1 MKIFGTST
9 MLSRTVTGSVKRI
22 ASVFFAA
29 SALLISNS
37 VMAVDYP
44 STIDNTVNVTLPA
57 GVIDNNTANNTN
69 GGCTVADPTA
79 AACAT
84 DSNALNVVT
93 PEPTKAFSPTQVDF
107 GSNSTLTITLTN
119 TNDFDATLQSD
130 FVDSLPTDLTLTT
143 PANASTTCT
152 GTLVAIDG
160 DTDIA
165 LLQGAT
171 IPANGSCTITAD
183 VTSGFA
189 GDYTNQL
196 PAGSLDTGMGVS
208 AAASADLTIGPQALI
223 AISDVSQV
231 ETDAGTTTFTYTVSI
246 TNGVTTNA
254 DVTFDYFTTDG
265 TAQAGSDYVAIA
277 DGSISGTIPAG
288 DASTTITTTINGD
301 TVVEPDETFTV
312 TLSNISPNAVASD
325 GVADSTIEN
334 DDAASVSVADVTV
347 NEGDGTATIDVTL
360 TGDTSAGFDV
370 DFATADGTATAG
382 PLADYLANSGTLSFA
397 GTDGEVQSITVTI
410 NDDFAIEGDETF
422 DVNLSNITGGL
433 ATIND
438 GTGVVT
444 IEDNDSVVLIEFD
457 AAADSADESITDE
470 PRLRILGFLPNDTN
484 INVNVTGGTATGSGT
499 DYTNVVT
506 VTIPAGTYDGGA
518 GTSVPINLTVVDD
531 NILEGDETINFELSS
546 VNPRLVL
553 GDADLDSNTQ
563 STNTYTIQ
571 DNDPITVTVAAND
584 AAAAEPADNGQF
596 TVTLSNPNSVDTT
609 VTYSIAGTATPTNDY
624 TPLTGTVTIPAG
636 DTTATIDVTVADDT
650 IVEGDETVVITL
662 DTTTDGTIDAGNDEA
677 TVTIADNDNA
687 QLEVLPTSVVEGD
700 AGTTILIY
708 TVQFAN
714 AVTTAADVTFD
725 FATSDGTA
733 TTADNDYVALTGSG
747 TITAG
752 DTSTTVSVTVN
763 GDLTVEADE
772 TVALTIS
779 NPSSNATI
787 TTASANGTINNDDAA
802 EVTIVANTDTAEGSG
817 IAGQFTVSLSSPSD
831 TDTVVDIVVGGTAT
845 SGSDYAALA
854 TSVTIP
860 ANTTSVNLDVLAID
874 DSLLEPTETV
884 IVTLDTVTS
893 GNATIGTPDNAT
905 VNITDNDAAS
915 IAIDDVTV
923 DEAGGNAVF
932 TVTLTGNVQGGF
944 TVDAATADDTAAAG
958 SDYTSTTDTLTFA
971 GNNGETQTF
980 TVPITDDGIA
990 EATETFFANLSNI
1003 SNGLVTIA
1011 DAQGV
1016 GSITDNDNASLAI
1029 DNIAVNEG
1037 DGTATFTV
1045 TLTGDV
1051 QGGVSV
1057 DYATADNTAL
1067 AGSDYTA
1074 ATGTLNFSGTDG
1086 EQQTIVVS
1094 VTDDALLENSESY
1107 FVNLSNVSNA
1117 VVTLADDQGIGII
1130 NDNDNASLAIDDV
1143 TVNEGDGT
1151 ATFTVTLTGDV
1162 QGGVSVDF
1170 ATANDTAEA
1179 GSDYTA
1185 NSGTLNFTGN
1195 DAETQTVTVTIAD
1208 DAVAEPSETYFVD
1221 LSNVSNAGV
1230 TLSDAQGLGT
1240 INDNDNATLTINN
1253 VTIDEDAGTATYT
1266 VTLDNAVQGGSV
1278 VNYTFT
1284 DGTATGGVDYDNT
1297 PGSVTF
1303 AGTSGETQTFTV
1315 AIINDGVYEGDE
1327 TFTVNLDAVN
1337 PVINDNDSATTII
1350 DDEVLE
1356 VSVTASVANASEP
1369 TTNGEFTISLN
1380 TPSATD
1386 ITVNLSYAGTAAD
1399 PADYSL
1405 AGAAGT
1411 TTVVIPAGDTS
1422 VTVDVIVNDD
1432 ATVEPTETVIATI
1445 DSVSEGTIVAATDTV
1460 NIADNDAAAVTVED
1474 VSADEGAG
1482 TVTFTVT
1489 LNNDVAGGTN
1499 VDYSFTDGTATG
1511 GGTDYDS
1518 TGGTVTFAGTAGET
1532 QTFTVAYTDD
1542 NVTEADETFTVSLNA
1557 DNPNVTDT
1565 DTATGTI
1572 EDNDVL
1578 TIDMSATIAA
1588 ASEPG
1593 TDGEFTITLSNPSD
1607 TDTTVFVDY
1616 AGTAT
1621 DSADYTL
1628 VGADGT
1634 TSVVIPAGSTSATV
1648 AVDVADDALVEGS
1661 ETVEA
1666 TITAVSNGNIGTAT
1680 DTVTIADNDSRVTV
1694 EDVSVNE
1701 ADGTATFTITLE
1713 EAIAGGTDVSYSFT
1727 DGTATGGGTDYDS
1740 TGGTVTFA
1748 GTAGEIQT
1756 FTVAITN
1763 DAVVEGDETFTV
1775 NLDAVN
1781 PNVIDTDT
1789 ATGTIV
1795 DDDALTVSVV
1805 ATTPTA
1811 QEPATN
1817 GEFTVS
1823 LSTTSATDTTVTIA
1837 YSGTATDSS
1846 DYNLTGASGTTTVVI
1861 PAGSTDAIVTVD
1873 VLDDNIVEGD
1883 ETVIATITATDN
1895 GTISGATDTVTIESE
1910 DTASVTVEDV
1920 TVAEDGGSATF
1931 RITLNGEVDG
1941 GTDVTY
1947 SFTDGSA
1954 TGGGTDYDSTGSTV
1968 SFTGN
1973 DGEFIDITVPII
1985 DDAIV
1990 EFDETF
1996 TINLSASNPLV
2007 DATDVATGT
2016 ITDDDTPLVT
2026 SITASVPNASEPATD
2041 GEFTIN
2047 LSAESSTDTVVT
2059 IDYTGTAADPSDY
2072 SLTGAAGTTT
2082 VTIPA
2087 GDTSATVTVD
2097 VANDN
2102 VAEPSET
2109 VIATITSVNNGNI
2122 GTASDTVTIAD
2133 DDNASV
2139 TVEDVSVNEGA
2150 GTATF
2155 TITLDNA
2162 VAGGT
2167 DVNYSFTDGTATGGG
2182 TDYDDTAGTV
2192 TFAGIA
2198 GETQTFTVNIID
2210 DGLVEGDE
2218 TFTVNLDAV
2227 NPQVTDTDTATGTIN
2242 DNDNLQVSVI
2252 ASVATASEPA
2262 TDGEF
2267 TVSLSAPSATD
2278 TTVTLSY
2285 AGTAADPADYGLTGA
2300 SGTTTVVILAGDTTA
2315 TIAVEVAD
2323 DNIVE
2328 GDETVIATIDTVS
2341 NGTIDNATDTVT
2353 ITDNDNATVTV
2364 NDVTIDEAGGNAI
2377 FTVTLNGDVAGGV
2390 SFDYTTNDGSA
2401 TVADGD
2407 YTAVSGTE
2415 TFTGT
2420 DGETITISVPILNDA
2435 IVEGDETFTLDLS
2448 NLNNAGVTFA
2458 DDQGQG
2464 TITDND
2470 NATVAINDVTVNEAD
2485 GTADFTVTLTG
2496 DVQGGVS
2503 FDYTTN
2509 DGTATVADG
2518 DYTATSGSDTFT
2530 GTDGETI
2537 TISVPIT
2544 DDAIVEGTENFTV
2557 DLSNL
2562 NNGSVTFSDDQGQGT
2577 ITDNDNATV
2586 AINDVTIAEDG
2597 MNAIFTVTLTGEVQG
2612 GFTLDYTTNDGSA
2625 AAPGDY
2631 TTDAGT
2637 LTFAGTPGETQTITV
2652 PIINDNTVEGNETF
2666 TVDLSALSNGSVTF
2680 ADDQGLGTI
2689 TDNDAAT
2696 VSVNDVTVNE
2706 ADGTADFTVT
2716 LTGDVQGGVSFDYTT
2731 NDGSATAGSDY
2742 TATSGT
2748 DTFAGTDGE
2757 TIVIS
2762 VPITD
2767 DVLVEGTEDFTF
2779 DLSNLTTG
2787 GVTFSDDQGLG
2798 TIVDNDVSSV
2808 TVEDVTVDEDAGNAT
2823 FTITLNGAVAGGT
2836 DVTYSFSDNT
2846 ATGGGTD
2853 YDSTAGSVTFAGTDG
2868 ETQTFTVAITDD
2880 AIVEGDETFNVALT
2894 ASNPLVDDTDGAI
2907 GTITDDDN
2915 LVVSIAAT
2923 TAAAAEGGAD
2933 GEFTVSLNAVS
2944 TTDTTITIDYAGTA
2958 ISPDD
2963 YNLTGASGTT
2973 TVVIPAGATSA
2984 VVNVGVVNDNLL
2996 EGDETVVATI
3006 TTVSNGTIGTAT
3018 DTVTIADNDNASVT
3032 VEDVTVTEAA
3042 GTATFTITLN
3052 GAVAGGTDV
3061 NYSFTDGTATGGN
3074 TDYDS
3079 TAGTVTFT
3087 GTDGETQ
3094 TFTVAITDDAIVEG
3108 DETFTVNLD
3117 AVNALVTDTDT
3128 ALGTITDNDNATVT
3142 VNDVTI
3148 DEAGGNAIFTVT
3160 LNGDVAGGVSF
3171 DYTTNDGS
3179 ATVADGDYTAVSGT
3193 ETFTGT
3199 DGETITISVP
3209 ILNDAIVEG
3218 DETFTLDLSNLNNA
3232 GVTFADDQG
3241 QGTITDNDNA
3251 TVAINDVT
3259 VNEADGTADFTVT
3272 LTGDVQGGV
3281 SFDYTTNDGTA
3292 TVADGD
3298 YTATSGSDTFTG
3310 TDGETITIS
3319 VPITD
3324 DAIVEGTENFTVDL
3338 SNLNNGSVTFS
3349 DDQGQGTITD
3359 NDNATVAIND
3369 VTIAEDGMNAIF
3381 TVTLTGEVQGGFTLD
3396 YTTNDGSAAAPGDYT
3411 TDAGTLTF
3419 AGTPGETQTITV
3431 PIINDNTVE
3440 GNETFTVD
3448 LSALSNGSVTF
3459 ADDQGLGTITDNDAA
3474 TVSVNDVT
3482 VNEADGTAD
3491 FTVTL
3496 TGDVQG
3502 GVSFDYTTNDGSAT
3516 AGSDYTATS
3525 GTDTFAGT
3533 DGETIV
3539 ISVPITDDVL
3549 VEGTEDFTFDLSNL
3563 TTGGVTFSDDQGLG
3577 TINDNDNAEVTVND
3591 VTVNEG
3597 AGTATFTITLDNDVV
3612 GGTVVNYSFTDGTA
3626 TGGDDFDNTAGSV
3639 TFTGTAGETQTFD
3652 VAITDDTI
3660 VEGSEDFTV
3669 NIDAVNP
3676 LVTDTD
3682 TGLGT
3687 ITDNDNLEVSIVATT
3702 AAASEPNSN
3711 GQFTVSLNTTSSTD
3725 TTVTIG
3731 YTGTATDGSDYNLS
3745 GASGTTTVVIPAG
3758 ATTATVAVGVIDDF
3772 ITEGDETVIATI
3784 SAVSNGTIATAT
3796 DTVTIADNDAAAVTI
3811 EDVTVDEDAG
3821 TATFTITLDS
3831 EVAGGTD
3838 VNYSFTDGTATG
3850 GGTDYDSTAGT
3861 VTFAGTA
3868 NETQTF
3874 TVAITDDALVEGN
3887 ETFTVNLDAVNPL
3900 VTDTDTATGTIT
3912 DDDNLQVSI
3921 AATVAAASEPGTDGE
3936 FTVTLNNAS
3945 ATDTT
3950 VTIDYTG
3957 TATDAT
3963 DYNLT
3968 GAAGT
3973 TTVVIPAGDTS
3984 ATVAVEVIDD
3994 TIVEGDET
4002 VIGTITAVSNG
4013 NINNASDTVT
4023 IADDD
4028 NLVVTVAAS
4037 DATAAE
4043 PADDGEFTFTLS
4055 NPSATDTTITYTVAG
4070 TATAGNDYTALTGTV
4085 TILAGDT
4092 TATVLVD
4099 TTDDN
4104 IVEPSETVEITIDT
4118 VSNGTIGGANTA
4130 TVTIADDDTATVA
4143 IDDVTVNEADGN
4155 AVFTVT
4161 LTGDVQGG
4169 FTFDFATA
4177 DGTALAGSDYTTT
4190 SGSGTFNG
4198 TDGETVTITVPI
4210 TNDTV
4215 VEPSED
4221 FVVNLT
4227 NLSNGSV
4234 SFTDDQGQA
4243 TITDNDALQVS
4254 IAATVAAAS
4263 EPATDGEFTVTLST
4277 TSATDTTVTIDY
4289 AGTATDASDYNLTG
4303 ASGTTTVVIPA
4314 GSTTAVVTVDVLDD
4328 ALVEGDE
4335 TVDATI
4341 TAVSNGT
4348 IGTAS
4353 DTVTIADD
4361 DRNLDIAPIDES
4373 TPENTAHTTA
4383 PADLSPGDT
4392 PVGAVTYTITG
4403 GADQGL
4409 FTIDPATG
4417 ELTLGAQD
4425 FENPAD
4431 ANTDNVYEVQITATD
4446 SAGNTATEDAT
4457 VTVTNVAET
4466 ANLDIAPINESTA
4479 ENQSHTTA
4487 PADLTP
4493 GDAPIGTVTYTITG
4507 GADQGLFTIDPVTG
4521 ELTIGPQ
4528 DFENPVDADTDNVYE
4543 VQITATDSDGNTADE
4558 LATVTITDVAETAN
4572 LDIAPIN
4579 ETTPENTA
4587 HTTAPADLTPGDAPI
4602 GTVTYTITGGADQG
4616 LFTIDPNTGELTLGA
4631 QDFENPADA
4640 DTDNIYEVQITA
4652 TDSDG
4657 NTANEIATVEV
4668 TDANESA
4675 NLDIAPINEST
4686 PENTAHTTAPA
4697 DLSPGDAP
4705 IGTVT
4710 YTITGGADQGL
4721 FTIDPVTGELTI
4733 GPQDFENP
4741 VDADT
4746 DNVYEV
4752 QITATDSDGNTAD
4765 ELATVTITDVAETA
4779 NLDIAPINETT
4790 PENTAHTTAPA
4801 DLTPGD
4807 APIGTVTYTITGG
4820 ADQGLFTIDP
4830 ATGELTLGAQD
4841 FENPADADTDNV
4853 YEVQITATDSD
4864 GNTAVELATVTVDNV
4879 TENAPTVNSQV
4890 TNDDTPVITGTADS
4904 ADDLTVTVNGVTYTE
4919 GDGNLVDNGDGTWT
4933 LTIPAG
4939 NEIPDGTYDVTATT
4953 TDGTNSLTDATT
4965 NELVVDTAITTPTV
4979 DSQTTNDD
4987 TPVITGTADSAD
4999 DLTVTVNGVTYTEG
5013 DGNLVDNGDG
5023 TWTLTIPAGSELPD
5037 DTYDVVA
5044 TVTDGTNTA
5053 SDATT
5058 DELVVDTTI
5067 NAPTVDSQTT
5077 NDDTPVITGTADS
5090 ADDLTVTVD
5099 GVTYTEGD
5107 GNLVDNGDDTW
5118 TLTIP
5123 VGNEIADGTYDVTA
5137 TVTDG
5142 TNTASD
5148 ATTDELVVDTQIT
5161 TPTVDT
5167 LTTND
5172 DTPVIT
5178 GTADSADD
5186 LTVTVNGVTYTEG
5199 DGNLVDN
5206 GDGTWTLT
5214 IPAGNELPDDTY
5226 DVVATVTDGTNTA
5239 SDATADELVIDTQI
5253 TPPTVDSQT
5262 TNDDTPVITGTA
5274 DSADDLTVTV
5284 DGVVY
5289 TEGDGNL
5296 VDNGDGTWTL
5306 TIPPGNEVAD
5316 GTYDVVATV
5325 TDGTNT
5331 ASDATADELIV
5342 DTQITPPTVNTVL
5355 TNDDTPVI
5363 TGTADSADDLTV
5375 TVNGVTYTEGDG
5387 NLVDNGDGT
5396 WTLTIPDADAL
5407 ADGTYDVTATVTDGT
5422 NTADD
5427 ATNQELTVDTQITT
5441 PTVDPL
5447 TTTDGTPVI
5456 TGTAD
5461 SADDLTVT
5469 VNGVTYTEGDGNLV
5483 DNGDGTWALTIPDAD
5498 VLTEG
5503 TYDVT
5508 ASVADDAG
5516 NSADDATA
5524 GELIIEQSEKPQL
5537 RLVKTVSTDQVQLG
5551 DFVSYTIT
5559 VENVGTVDVTDIQV
5573 IDSPPL
5579 GFGYV
5584 DNSGEITDV
5593 NAGNDVI
5600 TPYKPLQFEG
5610 IDVAEGE
5617 TASIKYLMRVGPSA
5631 VGAEH
5636 VNSVT
5641 AYFNGDKVSNTATVS
5656 VFMTSD
5662 PDFEQAT
5669 IMGKVFNDRDG
5680 DGWQD
5685 DATATGI
5692 SVSGGI
5698 DESTYIA
5705 DSTTVDRGNGP
5716 QPEADASAPINHG
5729 IELGTLRG
5737 RNSVM
5742 DPASNHTM
5750 VISQLMS
5757 EPRFT
5762 NDFVLT
5768 TDEGTKVMMDAEGNT
5783 RVEHT
5788 GEVAD
5793 DLSGQ
5798 NLRVERHITRV
5809 GDSYR
5814 VDFVISNYGIYER
5827 GIPGVRIATV
5837 EGLIVETDAY
5847 GRFHLNALDVENYA
5861 RGKNFIMKVDPAT
5874 LPAGSVFTTENPR
5887 VQRLTQGMSTR
5898 FDFGIKLPEP
5908 KEPELDKSNAIEI
5921 ELGTVLFDDNSIEI
5935 KDKYRSA
5942 LDDIATKINQS
5953 KGATLTINGYGGG
5966 IPIALDRATA
5976 LREAILEKV
5985 KANVAPNVKVKINT
5999 HAAEIVDGRDF
6010 ITIGDKIEIGQLFFD
6025 TDESTIGDSQKVVL
6039 ETIATYLNEK
6049 GGGAIWVSG
6058 YADIRGSSE
6067 YNYRLGLKRADAVYS
6082 ALKKYLGEELIKN
6095 VRIEV
6100 APGQYQASAGGAS
6113 HE

>member
-2390 SFDYTTNDGSA
+2390 SFDYTTNDG
-2401 TVADGD
+2401 T
-2407 YTAVSGTE
+2407 
-2415 TFTGT
+2415 
-2420 DGETITISVPILNDA
+2420 
-2435 IVEGDETFTLDLS
+2435 
-2448 NLNNAGVTFA
+2448 
-2458 DDQGQG
+2458 
-2464 TITDND
+2464 
-2470 NATVAINDVTVNEAD
+2470 
-2485 GTADFTVTLTG
+2485 
-2496 DVQGGVS
+2496 
-2503 FDYTTN
+2503 
-2509 DGTATVADG
+2509 
-2518 DYTATSGSDTFT
+2518 
-2530 GTDGETI
+2530 
-2537 TISVPIT
+2537 
-2544 DDAIVEGTENFTV
+2544 
-2557 DLSNL
+2557 
-2562 NNGSVTFSDDQGQGT
+2562 
-2577 ITDNDNATV
+2577 
-2586 AINDVTIAEDG
+2586 
-2597 MNAIFTVTLTGEVQG
+2597 
-2612 GFTLDYTTNDGSA
+2612 
-2625 AAPGDY
+2625 
-2631 TTDAGT
+2631 
-2637 LTFAGTPGETQTITV
+2637 
-2652 PIINDNTVEGNETF
+2652 
-2666 TVDLSALSNGSVTF
+2666 
-2680 ADDQGLGTI
+2680 
-2689 TDNDAAT
+2689 
-2696 VSVNDVTVNE
+2696 
-2706 ADGTADFTVT
+2706 
-2716 LTGDVQGGVSFDYTT
+2716 
-2731 NDGSATAGSDY
+2731 
-2742 TATSGT
+2742 
-2748 DTFAGTDGE
+2748 
-2757 TIVIS
+2757 
-2762 VPITD
+2762 
-2767 DVLVEGTEDFTF
+2767 
-2779 DLSNLTTG
+2779 
-2787 GVTFSDDQGLG
+2787 
-2798 TIVDNDVSSV
+2798 
-2808 TVEDVTVDEDAGNAT
+2808 
-2823 FTITLNGAVAGGT
+2823 
-2836 DVTYSFSDNT
+2836 
-2846 ATGGGTD
+2846 
-2853 YDSTAGSVTFAGTDG
+2853 
-2868 ETQTFTVAITDD
+2868 
-2880 AIVEGDETFNVALT
+2880 
-2894 ASNPLVDDTDGAI
+2894 
-2907 GTITDDDN
+2907 
-2915 LVVSIAAT
+2915 
-2923 TAAAAEGGAD
+2923 
-2933 GEFTVSLNAVS
+2933 
-2944 TTDTTITIDYAGTA
+2944 
-2958 ISPDD
+2958 
-2963 YNLTGASGTT
+2963 
-2973 TVVIPAGATSA
+2973 
-2984 VVNVGVVNDNLL
+2984 
-2996 EGDETVVATI
+2996 
-3006 TTVSNGTIGTAT
+3006 
-3018 DTVTIADNDNASVT
+3018 
-3032 VEDVTVTEAA
+3032 
-3042 GTATFTITLN
+3042 
-3052 GAVAGGTDV
+3052 
-3061 NYSFTDGTATGGN
+3061 
-3074 TDYDS
+3074 
-3079 TAGTVTFT
+3079 
-3087 GTDGETQ
+3087 
-3094 TFTVAITDDAIVEG
+3094 
-3108 DETFTVNLD
+3108 
-3117 AVNALVTDTDT
+3117 
-3128 ALGTITDNDNATVT
+3128 
-3142 VNDVTI
+3142 
-3148 DEAGGNAIFTVT
+3148 
-3160 LNGDVAGGVSF
+3160 
-3171 DYTTNDGS
+3171 

-5239 SDATADELVIDTQI
+5239 SDATTDELVVDTTI
-5253 TPPTVDSQT
+5253 NAPTVDSQT